1 MPDEPFRDPLAELM
15 GEANLGSC
23 LDLASGRG
31 AFSGR
36 LAELAPAASWIL
48 LDTDA
53 QQLRDARAGLGPE
66 LGAPLLTLQAR
77 AERAPVAAASLDT
90 VTLSFSLHHL
100 RRPGRVLREACRL
113 LKPGG
118 RLILAEPLADG
129 LLPLQTIHRDLHH
142 LSARLDRQLGRCHR
156 PTYPLRALRRLL
168 DGLPLAWRS
177 TCWRPAVLPPTE
189 TARLAPVLD
198 TLSRLDAEL
207 HRRRLPELRCKLAA
221 IRARVERE
229 GYGWQ
234 TQYLAVGVRR

>member
-1 MPDEPFRDPLAELM
+1 VAEEPFRDPLAELL
-15 GEANLGSC
+15 GEAGLGRC

-36 LAELAPAASWIL
+36 LAALAPATCWIL
-48 LDTDA
+48 LDTDLA
-53 QQLRDARAGLGPE
+53 QLREARAGLGPQ
-66 LGAPLLTLQAR
+66 LGAPLLPLQSR
-77 AERAPVAAASLDT
+77 AERVPLAAGSLDT
-90 VTLSFSLHHL
+90 VALSFSLHHL
-100 RRPGRVLREACRL
+100 GRPGRVLREACRL

-129 LLPLQTIHRDLHH
+129 LRPLQTIHRDLHH
-142 LSARLDRQLGRCHR
+142 LSARLDRRLGRCHR

-177 TCWRPAVLPPTE
+177 TCWRPADLPPTE
-189 TARLAPVLD
+189 TAQLAPVLD

-207 HRRRLPELRCKLAA
+207 RRRHLPGLRRRLAE
-221 IRARVERE
+221 IRVRVERE
-229 GYGWQ
+229 GYGCQ